1 MRRLKRMGRK
11 FVSAALA
18 LTMTL
23 GLIATGNF
31 ATITQVKAASALG
44 SNDFLKVNGTQI
56 RKSKGSGDVVY
67 LRGTNAGG
75 WLVQENWMN
84 PTNASDQRT
93 MMDTLANRFGSSK
106 RDELVAT
113 YEDNYWTTQD
123 FDNCAEM
130 GMSVIRLPFT
140 YMNLCDD
147 NGNLK
152 SNAFDRLDWFV
163 SNCSSR
169 GMYVILDM
177 HGAFGSQNGM
187 DHSGEVNDGTQ
198 LYYNQSNKNKT
209 LNLWK
214 SIAEHFKGNPAVAAY
229 DILNEPGIKAAATY
243 SLQWDFYNEIYNA
256 IRSKDSDHII
266 IMESCWDANNLPRP
280 SQYGWTNVAYEY
292 HYYPWNAQNSSS
304 AQQSYFSGKV
314 SDISSHNYG
323 VPTFVGEFTC
333 FEQEQ
338 GWKTAMSIFN
348 SQGWH
353 WTTWSY
359 KVTGNSSWG
368 IYNHS
373 PQSVDIYND
382 SADTIKNKWSAVGT
396 SSAWKNNMIY
406 NVVKEYLPGKVSS
419 TGGSSSSD
427 NNSSGSSTSG
437 VATFYEHSNYGG
449 WSVSLGEGSHN
460 YSDIISA
467 GIKNDAISSIRVS
480 SGYKV
485 TIYNDADFK
494 GDKKE
499 FTSDASY
506 VGDDLN
512 DKTSSIKIEKIGSSN
527 MSSYSTANLSN
538 GKYSIK
544 SIANEK
550 YVVAENGGSDPLM
563 ANRDSYSGAW
573 ETFFIENNG
582 DGTVNIKAEANNKYV
597 CAVLD
602 EENQLTSRSD
612 SPSTWEKFRIYKIKD
627 GEYGIRSAENGK
639 YVKSD
644 LDNGGKLIAGSDS
657 IAGAWEAFV
666 IEKVGDSTSSDA
678 KASFYEH
685 SNYGGWSVS
694 LGVGSYNYGDIL
706 AAGIKNDAISSL
718 KVPSGYKVTLYND
731 ADFKGSSKD
740 FTSDAS
746 YVGDDLNDKTSSIK
760 IEKIGSSNISSYST
774 ANLSSGKYS
783 IKSIANEKYV
793 VAENGGSDPLMAN
806 RDSYSG
812 AWETFFIENNG
823 DGTVNIKAEANN
835 KYVCAVLD
843 EENQL
848 TSRSDSPSTWEKFR
862 IYKIKDGEYGIRSA
876 ENGKYVKSDLDNGGK
891 LIAGSDSIA
900 GAWEAFV
907 IEKVGDSTSNA
918 SSNAKATFCEHSDY
932 GGWSVSLG
940 EGKYDYSAM
949 IAAGIKNDQI
959 SSVKVPDGYRVI
971 LYNDAGFSGGAK
983 TLLQDA
989 SGLGDFNDKTSS
1001 IIIEKVDRVNF
1012 NNADTYI
1019 TSIANGKVVCA
1030 ENGGS
1035 DTIVANRS
1043 SCGGAWES
1051 FQIVTNDDGT
1061 VSLRSVSNG
1070 KYVCAVIDEK
1080 CQLLPRSDSIGTWEK
1095 FIIEKISDGEY
1106 ALYSI
1111 ANGKYVQANLND
1123 GGKLYAISDTVA
1135 GAWEAFKINKL

>member
-198 LYYNQSNKNKT
+198 LYHNQSNKNKT

-460 YSDIISA
+460 YNDIVSA
-467 GIKNDAISSIRVS
+467 GIKNDV
-480 SGYKV
+480 
-485 TIYNDADFK
+485 
-494 GDKKE
+494 
-499 FTSDASY
+499 
-506 VGDDLN
+506 
-512 DKTSSIKIEKIGSSN
+512 
-527 MSSYSTANLSN
+527 
-538 GKYSIK
+538 
-544 SIANEK
+544 
-550 YVVAENGGSDPLM
+550 
-563 ANRDSYSGAW
+563 
-573 ETFFIENNG
+573 
-582 DGTVNIKAEANNKYV
+582 
-597 CAVLD
+597 
-602 EENQLTSRSD
+602 
-612 SPSTWEKFRIYKIKD
+612 
-627 GEYGIRSAENGK
+627 
-639 YVKSD
+639 
-644 LDNGGKLIAGSDS
+644 
-657 IAGAWEAFV
+657 
-666 IEKVGDSTSSDA
+666 
-678 KASFYEH
+678 
-685 SNYGGWSVS
+685 
-694 LGVGSYNYGDIL
+694 
-706 AAGIKNDAISSL
+706 ISSL

-760 IEKIGSSNISSYST
+760 IEKIGSSNTSSYST

-848 TSRSDSPSTWEKFR
+848 TSRSDSPSTWEKFQ

-891 LIAGSDSIA
+891 LIAGSDAIA

>member
-198 LYYNQSNKNKT
+198 LYHNQSNKNKT

-460 YSDIISA
+460 YNDIVSA
-467 GIKNDAISSIRVS
+467 GIKNDVISSLKVP

-485 TIYNDADFK
+485 TLYNDADFK
-494 GDKKE
+494 GDKKK

-527 MSSYSTANLSN
+527 T
-538 GKYSIK
+538 
-544 SIANEK
+544 
-550 YVVAENGGSDPLM
+550 
-563 ANRDSYSGAW
+563 
-573 ETFFIENNG
+573 
-582 DGTVNIKAEANNKYV
+582 
-597 CAVLD
+597 
-602 EENQLTSRSD
+602 
-612 SPSTWEKFRIYKIKD
+612 
-627 GEYGIRSAENGK
+627 
-639 YVKSD
+639 
-644 LDNGGKLIAGSDS
+644 
-657 IAGAWEAFV
+657 
-666 IEKVGDSTSSDA
+666 
-678 KASFYEH
+678 
-685 SNYGGWSVS
+685 
-694 LGVGSYNYGDIL
+694 
-706 AAGIKNDAISSL
+706 
-718 KVPSGYKVTLYND
+718 
-731 ADFKGSSKD
+731 
-740 FTSDAS
+740 
-746 YVGDDLNDKTSSIK
+746 
-760 IEKIGSSNISSYST
+760 SSYST

-848 TSRSDSPSTWEKFR
+848 TSRSDSPSTWEKFQ

-891 LIAGSDSIA
+891 LIAGSDAIA

>member
-198 LYYNQSNKNKT
+198 LYHNQSNKNKT

-460 YSDIISA
+460 YNDIVSA
-467 GIKNDAISSIRVS
+467 GIKNDV
-480 SGYKV
+480 
-485 TIYNDADFK
+485 
-494 GDKKE
+494 
-499 FTSDASY
+499 
-506 VGDDLN
+506 
-512 DKTSSIKIEKIGSSN
+512 
-527 MSSYSTANLSN
+527 
-538 GKYSIK
+538 
-544 SIANEK
+544 
-550 YVVAENGGSDPLM
+550 
-563 ANRDSYSGAW
+563 
-573 ETFFIENNG
+573 
-582 DGTVNIKAEANNKYV
+582 
-597 CAVLD
+597 
-602 EENQLTSRSD
+602 
-612 SPSTWEKFRIYKIKD
+612 
-627 GEYGIRSAENGK
+627 
-639 YVKSD
+639 
-644 LDNGGKLIAGSDS
+644 
-657 IAGAWEAFV
+657 
-666 IEKVGDSTSSDA
+666 
-678 KASFYEH
+678 
-685 SNYGGWSVS
+685 
-694 LGVGSYNYGDIL
+694 
-706 AAGIKNDAISSL
+706 ISSL

-760 IEKIGSSNISSYST
+760 IEKIGSSNTSSYST

-848 TSRSDSPSTWEKFR
+848 TSRSDSPSTWEKFQ